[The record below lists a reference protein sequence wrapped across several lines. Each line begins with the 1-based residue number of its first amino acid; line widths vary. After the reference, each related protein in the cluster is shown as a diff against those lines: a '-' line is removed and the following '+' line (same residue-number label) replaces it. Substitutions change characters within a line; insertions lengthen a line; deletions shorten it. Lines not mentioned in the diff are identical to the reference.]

1 MKTGTLT
8 IVLALTAAPAF
19 AVEFPIFLGH
29 RDPEYRGIVY
39 QWPEVARARE
49 RERLCVAQQLA
60 IYEREK
66 WALEAATPAL
76 YGPAFG
82 LSGRAVTTTTAQ
94 PTPAPPP
101 PTVPS
106 NTRPA
111 TPPVPTTSPR

>member
-1 MKTGTLT
+1 MKTATLT

-19 AVEFPIFLGH
+19 AIDFPIFLGH
-29 RDPEYRGIVY
+29 RDLEYRGFLY
-39 QWPEVARARE
+39 HWPQVVRARE
-49 RERLCVAQQLA
+49 RERLCLGQQLA

-82 LSGRAVTTTTAQ
+82 RGSSVSPARPESQ
-94 PTPAPPP
+94 PAPPP

-106 NTRPA
+106 ASPPPA
-111 TPPVPTTSPR
+111 PAPR